1 MTRKRRL
8 TTRLM
13 AAVALVIPAFLGS
26 VAISVA
32 SPKQSLDAAK
42 SKETELQHEL
52 EILAEQVN
60 TANAKLADVEARLLD
75 ARRTRDQAQRLA
87 ESTRVLLSERAVAAY
102 EGAGSQLEGI
112 LGAEDFNDF
121 SDRVQY
127 AGALAQSD
135 ADLAAQADAA
145 GARAQWATDQ
155 YASVAAEQQVLV
167 KDLQAKQDRF
177 KTELESQQSK
187 VASLQKAY
195 QQWLADQ
202 RAAAQAA
209 QQATQ
214 SAPTGG
220 GGTGTGGGGFVPP
233 PNASAA
239 QVAIAAARSQI
250 GVTYVWGAANP
261 GVSFDCS
268 GLTMYAWG
276 QAGVSLPHSSAM
288 QAAVTPD
295 VSREQLQPGDLLFFY
310 SPISHV
316 ALYTGNGMMVDAS
329 HPGPGGEVAEDPVY
343 WDSFVVGGRVG

>member
-8 TTRLM
+8 TTRLL
-13 AAVALVIPAFLGS
+13 AAVTLVVPALLGS

-32 SPKQSLDAAK
+32 GPKQNLDAAR
-42 SKETELQHEL
+42 SKETELQHQL

-60 TANAKLADVEARLLD
+60 TANAKLADVQARLLD
-75 ARRTRDQAQRLA
+75 ARKTRDEAARLA
-87 ESTRVLLSERAVAAY
+87 ETTRALLSERAVAAY

-135 ADLAAQADAA
+135 ADLAAKADAA
-145 GARAQWATDQ
+145 GERAQWAAEQ
-155 YASVAAEQQVLV
+155 YSTVAAEQQVLL

-195 QQWLADQ
+195 QQWLAAQ
-202 RAAAQAA
+202 RAAALAA
-209 QQATQ
+209 QAP
-214 SAPTGG
+214 APTSGG
-220 GGTGTGGGGFVPP
+220 STGGDGFVPP

-250 GVTYVWGAANP
+250 GVPYVWGTSNP

-295 VSREQLQPGDLLFFY
+295 VSRDQLQPGDLLFFY
-310 SPISHV
+310 NPISHV
-316 ALYTGNGMMVDAS
+316 AIYSGNGMMVDAS

-343 WDSFVVGGRVG
+343 WDNFVVGGRVG